1 MVGHK
6 RLILAV
12 DKADKTREA
21 IRNIIV
27 DFFKNLGFT
36 DNDIIFIDRTEF
48 ISDHING
55 IYQTKFSAETQE
67 AMKKFAR
74 SIFEDPQFALAN
86 QVLNIAICEC

>member
-6 RLILAV
+6 RLIIAI

-21 IRNIIV
+21 IRKIIV
-27 DFFKNLGFT
+27 DFFKNLKFT
-36 DNDIIFIDRTEF
+36 DDDIIFVDREEF
-48 ISDHING
+48 GEDKDG
-55 IYQTKFSAETQE
+55 VDQTKFSAETQE